1 MIRRI
6 RAAGSILFMIL
17 VTFGMH
23 GTASSQSGLNPQTA
37 SPQPQNNRQ
46 GFLDYA
52 LGRVNP
58 QQADYGAQVA
68 ADRGLLVAE
77 TLDNLIFWSNAIT
90 LVLFTG
96 VTTLYIFNL
105 RSGEKKELI
114 VASLI
119 TELWNGRLSDSTEI
133 AWRTQQYNLL
143 VEKHNA
149 LLALSAKAAAGNSL
163 PEGRA
168 DARTQRKV
176 ERLIEGPR
184 APAKTEQPISAAS
197 NPRKTGS
204 VQDSMSASDQ
214 QQQTLLL
221 ERRIEAMQNTEQN
234 LRERLN
240 QTTALLEQERQRNR
254 TLKGA

>member
-1 MIRRI
+1 MNRHIKPACYI
-6 RAAGSILFMIL
+6 VFMIL
-17 VTFGMH
+17 FAFWMN
-23 GTASSQSGLNPQTA
+23 GTAFSQSASGQQAPPPQ
-37 SPQPQNNRQ
+37 SQKSRQ

-58 QQADYGAQVA
+58 QQVDYGSQVA

-77 TLDNLIFWSNAIT
+77 TLDNLFFWSNVIT

-114 VASLI
+114 AATLI
-119 TELWNGRLSDSTEI
+119 TELWNGRLSDNTEI
-133 AWRTQQYNLL
+133 VRRTDQYNLL
-143 VEKHNA
+143 VERHNA
-149 LLALSAKAAAGNSL
+149 LLALSAKGAAENSPL
-163 PEGRA
+163 ESRA
-168 DARTQRKV
+168 DVRTQRKV

-184 APAKTEQPISAAS
+184 ATTKTERPVSAPS
-197 NPRKTGS
+197 SSRKTTP
-204 VQDSMSASDQ
+204 VQDSTGASDAR
-214 QQQTLLL
+214 QQTLLL

-240 QTTALLEQERQRNR
+240 QTAALLEQERQRNR